1 MSKEQYE
8 ASLVAL
14 VAAYNEVEDF
24 SCAASSVLKP
34 VQTYILREAAKGR
47 GTTEEWV
54 YPVVMARLDAET
66 ALLTTF
72 QKEYGDGLAKVL
84 SDEFSR
90 DLKKVILTTM
100 RGEVSD
106 FKA

>member
-24 SCAASSVLKP
+24 SCAASSVLK
-34 VQTYILREAAKGR
+34 AAKGR

>member
-24 SCAASSVLKP
+24 SCAASSVLKG
-34 VQTYILREAAKGR
+34 L

-72 QKEYGDGLAKVL
+72 QEEYGDGLAKVL

-90 DLKKVILTTM
+90 DLKKMILTTM

>member
-14 VAAYNEVEDF
+14 VAA
-24 SCAASSVLKP
+24 SSVLKLVSPLEP
-34 VQTYILREAAKGR
+34 VQTYILREAAKGL

-72 QKEYGDGLAKVL
+72 QEEYGDGLAKVL